1 MNKNMPKTAKKNNQR
16 IAIYPGT
23 FDPITLGHLDI
34 IKRAI
39 GIVDNLIIAVAKDNA
54 KKPLFSLDERA
65 EIIKR
70 EIKIFSSHDLAK
82 ISVVKFEGLLVD
94 FARQKNATIIVRGL
108 RAVSDFEY
116 EFQMSA
122 MNSKLNSDI
131 QTIFLPASEN
141 YHFTASKLVKEI
153 ARLGGDISKFVSKN
167 VVHKLQKKLS
177 LSKS

>member
-1 MNKNMPKTAKKNNQR
+1 MSKNSQKIAKKNNQR

-23 FDPITLGHLDI
+23 FDPITFGHLDI

-54 KKPLFSLDERA
+54 KMPLFSLDERA
-65 EIIKR
+65 EIIKQ
-70 EIKIFSSHDLAK
+70 EIKIFGAAAAK
-82 ISVVKFEGLLVD
+82 ISVIKFEGLLVD
-94 FARQKNATIIVRGL
+94 FAAKQNATIIIRGL

-122 MNSKLNSDI
+122 MNSKLNSEI

-141 YHFTASKLVKEI
+141 HHFTASKLVKEI
-153 ARLGGDISKFVSKN
+153 ARLGGDISKFVSKD
-167 VVHKLQKKLS
+167 VVSKLQKKL
-177 LSKS
+177 LAK